1 MDELKTEF
9 WASALIRRAGIAGA
23 FAGVVRKGDTD
34 AGAVMVKVASLDGK
48 ARLYAPARN
57 GEGERIWLDLS
68 AGPLG
73 IWSRTSTRIS
83 ASGPRT
89 IPIFGWWRSRI
100 SWGAISCRSRWI
112 PGPAEGAGLP
122 GRGLRRTRAASL

>member
-73 IWSRTSTRIS
+73 DLEPDVDAHIRKR
-83 ASGPRT
+83 
-89 IPIFGWWRSRI
+89 
-100 SWGAISCRSRWI
+100 
-112 PGPAEGAGLP
+112 AENDPDLWVVEIEDKLGRHFLQEPVDSGAG
-122 GRGLRRTRAASL
+122 